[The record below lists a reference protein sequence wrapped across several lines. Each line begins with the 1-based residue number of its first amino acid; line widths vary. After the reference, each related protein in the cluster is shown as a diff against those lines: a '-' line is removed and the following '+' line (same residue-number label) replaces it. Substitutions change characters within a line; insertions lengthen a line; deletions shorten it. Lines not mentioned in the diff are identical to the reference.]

1 METAACGDLAQSCV
15 MLDTSQRSQHTLPN
29 IKPGKRNVKLFIIV
43 PDGMADHR
51 HAGLGNLSPA
61 EYART
66 PGLDEV
72 VRRGQIG
79 LLKTMYSGLP
89 LGSLVGLLGILGYH
103 PPSYFP
109 LGRSTFEA
117 HALGINLSPRDIV
130 FRCNVVGVSHEGDLT
145 DFTAGQISDADANA
159 YLANISLPDMIEIHH
174 DLSYRNVLVYRDCPL
189 DVERIMLYEPHE
201 NVGNPIDSL
210 LPRYDGQPYQP
221 FIDMMMASRRDERM
235 LWPWGAGRVRT
246 FPAAPFRLLTVT
258 ALSFLSGMT
267 ISLGGR
273 SIIPP
278 GATGY
283 LGSHLDAKLQAALDN
298 IDQFDVCLIHCNA
311 PDEEAHIR
319 SFKGKVR
326 ACEDIDR
333 QVLAPLLRFLDGQ
346 PEPYRLIIA
355 PDHYTITET
364 GRHLPDLVP
373 FCVMGHGLEPAHSL
387 SAYSEAHITAANPP
401 TIESYQLIPTHY
413 TNAQ

>member
-1 METAACGDLAQSCV
+1 L
-15 MLDTSQRSQHTLPN
+15 
-29 IKPGKRNVKLFIIV
+29 KLFIIV

-51 HAGLGNLSPA
+51 HAGLGNLSPV

-66 PGLDEV
+66 PGMDEV

-89 LGSLVGLLGILGYH
+89 LGSLVGILGILGYN
-103 PPSYFP
+103 PPDYFP

-117 HALGINLSPRDIV
+117 QALGVKLSAQDVV
-130 FRCNVVGVSHEGDLT
+130 FRCNVVAVSDADTLT

-159 YLANISLPDMIEIHH
+159 YLADVKLPAMLEIHH

-189 DVERIMLYEPHE
+189 NVAGITLCEPHE
-201 NVGNPIDSL
+201 NVGNPIEGL
-210 LPRYDGQPYQP
+210 LPRYGGQPYQP
-221 FIDMMMASRRDERM
+221 FIDLMLASRRDGRM
-235 LWPWGAGRVRT
+235 LWPWGAGRVHT
-246 FPAAPFRLLTVT
+246 FPAVPFRLLTVT

-267 ISLGGR
+267 LSLGGR

-283 LGSHLDAKLQAALDN
+283 LGSNLDAKLQAALEN
-298 IDQFDVCLIHCNA
+298 FQGLDVCLIHCNA

-319 SFKGKVR
+319 SFTGKVQ

-333 QVLAPLLRFLDGQ
+333 QVVAPLLRTLDSQ
-346 PEPYRLIIA
+346 SEPYRLIIA
-355 PDHYTITET
+355 ADHYTVTET

-373 FCVMGHGLEPAHSL
+373 FSVIGHGLEPNHSL
-387 SAYSEAHITAANPP
+387 SAYSEAAITAANPP
-401 TIESYQLIPTHY
+401 ITESYQLIPTHY
-413 TNAQ
+413 THAR